1 MDEFENLSRTIIER
15 NIFFVEILNKN
26 RAKIDQNTTFLLK
39 FMLFSTKNDIFSK
52 FNLGRFDGKLIFRIK
67 FIYLETIK
75 HHKFLSK
82 ITDKSQFSW
91 S

>member
-1 MDEFENLSRTIIER
+1 MAEFEILYRTIIEE
-15 NIFFVEILNKN
+15 N
-26 RAKIDQNTTFLLK
+26 
-39 FMLFSTKNDIFSK
+39 MLFFRNFKQKMGTNRPENDVFIEIHPIFDRKRQFFS
-52 FNLGRFDGKLIFRIK
+52 NLVLFDGKLIFRIK